1 MIPGEDRAMRAES
14 RKLSVYINQSALRAW
29 LSSSGKPESRQTT
42 SGAVRSPD
50 ALLQRPTL
58 REDKR

>member
-1 MIPGEDRAMRAES
+1 MRAES